1 MFSRLKIK
9 LLDVHS
15 CAFRRERR
23 SITAEAVTLIVK
35 NFIYRVFRG
44 MKFGERRFLS
54 GRKFRRRQ
62 SNMKQAAWLLLC
74 VSVVGVSGCDTFVK
88 KENTGAVIA
97 RRAQIRSSTAV
108 VAADLLEVERGDMV
122 DILEATTAENG
133 EHWLRVRADDTEGW
147 IESRNI
153 MPQEL
158 LDRSR
163 RLANEDKNTPTQAT
177 GQLRANTNL
186 RLSPDRNADD
196 NILMKLDAGVQFEIV
211 GWKYVPKPRTS
222 EATESDDAPKPGAA
236 RRGGGRRGEAEA
248 LKVPEEPNELWYKV
262 RLPLSTPPISPAPA
276 GWIFGKQ
283 VELTVPSDI
292 IFYRTGRE
300 FVAWQ
305 KLDNDDANGLP
316 SIAKN
321 KDTASE
327 TQPGSW
333 VILEKSSSTEP
344 AAADEPDFD
353 RIYVLGYDKNKQEH
367 YTAYRSPDMRGRLPL
382 RVEERDGNKAL
393 VVRTIKD
400 DGQEQEAV
408 YKVYRN
414 EKGLLKVDSMSLLP
428 KIKKK

>member
-1 MFSRLKIK
+1 M
-9 LLDVHS
+9 
-15 CAFRRERR
+15 
-23 SITAEAVTLIVK
+23 T
-35 NFIYRVFRG
+35 
-44 MKFGERRFLS
+44 FGERRFLLS
-54 GRKFRRRQ
+54 RKVFRRRQ
-62 SNMKQAAWLLLC
+62 GNMKQAAWLLLC

-108 VAADLLEVERGDMV
+108 VAADLLEVERGEMV

-163 RLANEDKNTPTQAT
+163 QLANEDKNTPTQAT

-186 RLSPDRNADD
+186 RLTPDRNADD
-196 NILMKLDAGVQFEIV
+196 NILMKLDAGVEFEIV

-236 RRGGGRRGEAEA
+236 RRGGRRGEAEA
-248 LKVPEEPNELWYKV
+248 PKVPEELNELWYKV
-262 RLPLSTPPISPAPA
+262 RLPPSTPPISPAPA

-305 KLDNDDANGLP
+305 RLDNDGVNGAP

-327 TQPGSW
+327 IQPGSW

-344 AAADEPDFD
+344 VTADEPDFD

-382 RVEERDGNKAL
+382 RVEERDGNKVL

-408 YKVYRN
+408 YKVHRN
-414 EKGLLKVDSMSLLP
+414 EKGLLKVESMSLLP